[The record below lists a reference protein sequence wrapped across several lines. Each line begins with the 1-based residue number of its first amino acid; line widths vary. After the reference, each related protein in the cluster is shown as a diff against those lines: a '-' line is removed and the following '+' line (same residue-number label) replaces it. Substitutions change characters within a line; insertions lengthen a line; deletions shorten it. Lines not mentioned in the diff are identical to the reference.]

1 MIQQL
6 KVMCESK
13 KASLVTSKTFTSYEW
28 RAEKAKAN
36 AQDFIYENNSTS
48 NNLTLHPWQICYDN
62 VSGFLGMIGT
72 LPPEWRHQS

>member
-13 KASLVTSKTFTSYEW
+13 KASWVTPKTFTSYEW

-36 AQDFIYENNSTS
+36 AQDLIYENSSTS
-48 NNLTLHPWQICYDN
+48 NNLTLHPWKIC
-62 VSGFLGMIGT
+62 FLGMIGT